1 MGGWVGAWL
10 GACVRACVG
19 GWVRPC
25 VRPCAFHLSDD
36 EPRPLTSP
44 APRPPPHCIVLRPAV
59 SLCHPPSTTPTTTGA
74 PHTTRMPA
82 RTPCLHT
89 AHTHIPTQTHT
100 HTHTHTHTRTHTR
113 SPFAPRSH
121 RPHTTHCPLPPTRT
135 HAALS
140 FAWLCLWAT
149 VSARPTPFRPRPRP
163 HPLAHP
169 TRTHP
174 WCPPD
179 TRSASRGTY
188 THTAHITPPPPHP
201 RSTTCACPRHTTT
214 RRLLP
219 GSSPVGSREFEGGDG
234 VGVLG
239 YVHIE

>member
-1 MGGWVGAWL
+1 MGAWL

-100 HTHTHTHTRTHTR
+100 HTHTHTHTRAHTH
-113 SPFAPRSH
+113 AARSH
-121 RPHTTHCPLPPTRT
+121 PARTGRTPHTAPYPLHARTLRCPLPGCVSGPLSLHAPPPSGHGHAHT
-135 HAALS
+135 H
-140 FAWLCLWAT
+140 W
-149 VSARPTPFRPRPRP
+149 RIP
-163 HPLAHP
+163 HAHTHGAHP
-169 TRTHP
+169 THARPHVEP
-174 WCPPD
+174 I
-179 TRSASRGTY
+179 
-188 THTAHITPPPPHP
+188 HTPHTLPLPPPHP